1 MKQSRKVKRNQTDGH
16 SGPSSPEP
24 KLGLGAAASWP
35 VFECMISA
43 WWRDPANL
51 THILVAKAPPF
62 GGVVCCVFL
71 VDLGCLGPKN
81 AFVSQFRTRCQYE
94 TEFRAIMMGQ
104 HPMISIEYPLAA
116 KIISQSLGYARQLGF
131 ELPPRVAGA
140 LDALGPL
147 GVAAQ
152 CQEEVPLGGKDGR
165 PFYVAG
171 PDDDVDS
178 IMATLIRTC
187 GHGNFQFTM
196 LGGPIPPDFFA

>member
-1 MKQSRKVKRNQTDGH
+1 M
-16 SGPSSPEP
+16 
-24 KLGLGAAASWP
+24 
-35 VFECMISA
+35 
-43 WWRDPANL
+43 
-51 THILVAKAPPF
+51 
-62 GGVVCCVFL
+62 FL